1 MLLLIILQFAKLGW
15 NVFWNSRCDF
25 CCIASWRKNCFV
37 IHDTWP
43 KRMKP
48 KIVMTTEHVRG
59 IVRLQMC
66 LQFRQL
72 GLYYWQQQPILS
84 QDNNKYYFKIYGR
97 DSCYVKKRRFD
108 RLRRSVYFYG
118 TQYYNTRQCNLNFFC
133 VAHIREKWKQR
144 LQWRSLPRYICRLSC
159 FWAVSGCK

>member
-1 MLLLIILQFAKLGW
+1 MKCFFFFLTDDETFVALQVEG
-15 NVFWNSRCDF
+15 
-25 CCIASWRKNCFV
+25 
-37 IHDTWP
+37 
-43 KRMKP
+43 
-48 KIVMTTEHVRG
+48 KIVSWYMIHGLKEWSQ
-59 IVRLQMC
+59 RLWW
-66 LQFRQL
+66 RQNMYEAL
-72 GLYYWQQQPILS
+72 CGYKCVYNCDSYWQPQPILF
-84 QDNNKYYFKIYGR
+84 QNNNKYYFKIYGR